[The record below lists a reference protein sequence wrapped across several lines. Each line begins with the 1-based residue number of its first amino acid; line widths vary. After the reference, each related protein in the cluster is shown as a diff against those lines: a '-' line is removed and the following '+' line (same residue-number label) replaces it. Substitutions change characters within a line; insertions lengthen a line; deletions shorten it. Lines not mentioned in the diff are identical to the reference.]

1 MALVDDPL
9 SPRSKREN
17 SDPVLIGSI
26 VFQPARIVQ
35 RREPLIR
42 TQFPPPGI
50 GVVKCCTTA
59 GGPIDSI
66 NLVEGNRLRCI
77 GKLIKLETLREYSD
91 NEEYMEGMY
100 EGYASWRVTSG

>member
-35 RREPLIR
+35 RREPLMR
-42 TQFPPPGI
+42 TQFPPPGS
-50 GVVKCCTTA
+50 V
-59 GGPIDSI
+59 
-66 NLVEGNRLRCI
+66 L
-77 GKLIKLETLREYSD
+77 
-91 NEEYMEGMY
+91 
-100 EGYASWRVTSG
+100 

>member
-35 RREPLIR
+35 RREPLMR

-50 GVVKCCTTA
+50 GCKV
-59 GGPIDSI
+59 
-66 NLVEGNRLRCI
+66 LYR
-77 GKLIKLETLREYSD
+77 
-91 NEEYMEGMY
+91 
-100 EGYASWRVTSG
+100 SGRPY

>member
-1 MALVDDPL
+1 MNGTCGSSFHRP
-9 SPRSKREN
+9 PFETREN

-50 GVVKCCTTA
+50 GVAKCCSPQRA
-59 GGPIDSI
+59 GPIDSI

-77 GKLIKLETLREYSD
+77 GKLIKLETPREYSD
-91 NEEYMEGMY
+91 NEEYI
-100 EGYASWRVTSG
+100 